1 MLAKPPDP
9 GSWNPQSDGATD
21 VRKEF
26 RQIRRITTVRNAPEW
41 RTLEHSRTFAQILSQ
56 SLPAATL
63 RRQPLFCFSFPPK
76 INFAANMWN
85 HTRCT
90 FCGWLLFTQ
99 HSASGF
105 IPVAMDVSCS
115 FRLIAEQCAFVRTG
129 RLCLPTLL
137 LRFWAISPVWGYPEE
152 IVKYLLFIITENKMS

>member
-63 RRQPLFCFSFPPK
+63 RRQPLFCFSFPPQ
-76 INFAANMWN
+76 INFATNMWN
-85 HTRCT
+85 HTLCT
-90 FCGWLLFTQ
+90 FCGWLLFTYP
-99 HSASGF
+99 HLLSSCTVHHGSVLSSSLLSNTLPLYILCF
-105 IPVAMDVSCS
+105 IQSS
-115 FRLIAEQCAFVRTG
+115 FHR
-129 RLCLPTLL
+129 
-137 LRFWAISPVWGYPEE
+137 Y
-152 IVKYLLFIITENKMS
+152 